1 MLLHM
6 SPVKPLRTRPTR
18 GEVRD
23 RILDAASKVF
33 AAEGFAGAT
42 IDAIGQTAGFTKG
55 AVYSNF
61 ESKDELFLALVDRE
75 FELRGE
81 QIAIALDRSDGDTAA
96 AAREVSRSVLDSVRD
111 HSDYYVLLVEYWL
124 RAQRDPQL
132 RERLIERRRAAAD
145 QALHIVESTDTVP
158 GTGGWPTS
166 PSSSSPSTWASRWKR
181 CCVREP
187 STPSCSRNSSPHCWN
202 RFRFPAIRESHTMD
216 AKEVPDDIAP
226 AITAAG
232 LGSTVSTGRCS
243 RGRPGPDAGV
253 SRHSDAR
260 RSGSDNAV
268 ADARGT
274 IQGQSRLAER
284 ARRNDAARDPPALLD
299 RSLRRHR

>member
-1 MLLHM
+1 MLLAM

-42 IDAIGQTAGFTKG
+42 IDTIGQAAGFTKG

-61 ESKDELFLALVDRE
+61 ESKDELFLALLDRE

-81 QIAIALDRSDGDTAA
+81 QIAVALDRSDGDTTA

-111 HSDYYVLLVEYWL
+111 NSDYYVLLVEYWL
-124 RAQRDPQL
+124 RAQRDPQI

-158 GTGGWPTS
+158 GDRRLT
-166 PSSSSPSTWASRWKR
+166 
-181 CCVREP
+181 
-187 STPSCSRNSSPHCWN
+187 
-202 RFRFPAIRESHTMD
+202 
-216 AKEVPDDIAP
+216 DIAQLVVTLNLGVAMEEVLRP
-226 AITAAG
+226 GTINPDLLAQLITA
-232 LGSTVSTGRCS
+232 LLESI
-243 RGRPGPDAGV
+243 PN
-253 SRHSDAR
+253 
-260 RSGSDNAV
+260 SGD
-268 ADARGT
+268 
-274 IQGQSRLAER
+274 
-284 ARRNDAARDPPALLD
+284 
-299 RSLRRHR
+299 

>member
-1 MLLHM
+1 MLLLM

-42 IDAIGQTAGFTKG
+42 IDAIGQAAGFTKG

-61 ESKDELFLALVDRE
+61 ESKDELFLALLDRE

-145 QALHIVESTDTVP
+145 QALHVVESTTTVP
-158 GTGGWPTS
+158 GDRRL
-166 PSSSSPSTWASRWKR
+166 A
-181 CCVREP
+181 
-187 STPSCSRNSSPHCWN
+187 
-202 RFRFPAIRESHTMD
+202 D
-216 AKEVPDDIAP
+216 AAQLVVTLNLGVAMEEVLRPGTINPDLLAQL
-226 AITAAG
+226 ITA
-232 LGSTVSTGRCS
+232 LLQSIPV
-243 RGRPGPDAGV
+243 PGV
-253 SRHSDAR
+253 
-260 RSGSDNAV
+260 
-268 ADARGT
+268 
-274 IQGQSRLAER
+274 
-284 ARRNDAARDPPALLD
+284 
-299 RSLRRHR
+299 

>member
-6 SPVKPLRTRPTR
+6 SPVKPPRTRPTR

-23 RILDAASKVF
+23 RILDAATKVF

-42 IDAIGQTAGFTKG
+42 IDAIGQAAGFTKG

-61 ESKDELFLALVDRE
+61 ESKDELFLALLDRE
-75 FELRGE
+75 FELRSE

-158 GTGGWPTS
+158 GDRRLT
-166 PSSSSPSTWASRWKR
+166 
-181 CCVREP
+181 
-187 STPSCSRNSSPHCWN
+187 
-202 RFRFPAIRESHTMD
+202 
-216 AKEVPDDIAP
+216 DIAQLVV
-226 AITAAG
+226 TLN
-232 LGSTVSTGRCS
+232 LGVAMEEVL
-243 RGRPGPDAGV
+243 RPGTINPDLLARLITTLLESIPV
-253 SRHSDAR
+253 SGD
-260 RSGSDNAV
+260 
-268 ADARGT
+268 
-274 IQGQSRLAER
+274 
-284 ARRNDAARDPPALLD
+284 
-299 RSLRRHR
+299 

>member
-42 IDAIGQTAGFTKG
+42 IDAIGQAAGFTKG

-61 ESKDELFLALVDRE
+61 ESKDELFLALLDRE

-132 RERLIERRRAAAD
+132 RDRLIERRRAAAG

-158 GTGGWPTS
+158 GDRRLT
-166 PSSSSPSTWASRWKR
+166 
-181 CCVREP
+181 
-187 STPSCSRNSSPHCWN
+187 
-202 RFRFPAIRESHTMD
+202 
-216 AKEVPDDIAP
+216 DIAQLVV
-226 AITAAG
+226 TLN
-232 LGSTVSTGRCS
+232 LGVAMEEVL
-243 RGRPGPDAGV
+243 RPGTINPDL
-253 SRHSDAR
+253 
-260 RSGSDNAV
+260 
-268 ADARGT
+268 
-274 IQGQSRLAER
+274 LAQLMT
-284 ARRNDAARDPPALLD
+284 ALLESIPVSGD
-299 RSLRRHR
+299 

>member
-6 SPVKPLRTRPTR
+6 SPVKPLRSRPTR

-23 RILDAASKVF
+23 RILDAAAKVF

-42 IDAIGQTAGFTKG
+42 IDAIGQAAGFTKG

-61 ESKDELFLALVDRE
+61 ESKDELFLALLDRE

-96 AAREVSRSVLDSVRD
+96 AALEVSRSVLDSVRD

-145 QALHIVESTDTVP
+145 QALRIVESTDTVP
-158 GTGGWPTS
+158 GDRRLTDVAQLVVTLNLGV
-166 PSSSSPSTWASRWKR
+166 AM
-181 CCVREP
+181 E
-187 STPSCSRNSSPHCWN
+187 
-202 RFRFPAIRESHTMD
+202 
-216 AKEVPDDIAP
+216 EVLRPGTINPDLLAQL
-226 AITAAG
+226 ITA
-232 LGSTVSTGRCS
+232 
-243 RGRPGPDAGV
+243 
-253 SRHSDAR
+253 
-260 RSGSDNAV
+260 
-268 ADARGT
+268 
-274 IQGQSRLAER
+274 
-284 ARRNDAARDPPALLD
+284 LLESIPVC
-299 RSLRRHR
+299 RQ

>member
-158 GTGGWPTS
+158 GDRRL
-166 PSSSSPSTWASRWKR
+166 A
-181 CCVREP
+181 
-187 STPSCSRNSSPHCWN
+187 
-202 RFRFPAIRESHTMD
+202 
-216 AKEVPDDIAP
+216 DIAQLVVTLNLGVAMEEVLRP
-226 AITAAG
+226 GTINPELLAQLITA
-232 LGSTVSTGRCS
+232 LLESIPVSG
-243 RGRPGPDAGV
+243 D
-253 SRHSDAR
+253 
-260 RSGSDNAV
+260 
-268 ADARGT
+268 
-274 IQGQSRLAER
+274 
-284 ARRNDAARDPPALLD
+284 
-299 RSLRRHR
+299 

>member
-42 IDAIGQTAGFTKG
+42 IDAIGQAAGFTKG

-61 ESKDELFLALVDRE
+61 ESKDELFLALLDRE

-158 GTGGWPTS
+158 GDRRLT
-166 PSSSSPSTWASRWKR
+166 
-181 CCVREP
+181 
-187 STPSCSRNSSPHCWN
+187 
-202 RFRFPAIRESHTMD
+202 
-216 AKEVPDDIAP
+216 DIAQLVVTLNLGVAMEEVLRP
-226 AITAAG
+226 GTINPDLLARLITA
-232 LGSTVSTGRCS
+232 
-243 RGRPGPDAGV
+243 
-253 SRHSDAR
+253 
-260 RSGSDNAV
+260 
-268 ADARGT
+268 
-274 IQGQSRLAER
+274 
-284 ARRNDAARDPPALLD
+284 LLE
-299 RSLRRHR
+299 SIPV

>member
-42 IDAIGQTAGFTKG
+42 IDAIGQAAGFTKG

-61 ESKDELFLALVDRE
+61 ESKDELFLALLDRE

-158 GTGGWPTS
+158 GDRRLT
-166 PSSSSPSTWASRWKR
+166 
-181 CCVREP
+181 
-187 STPSCSRNSSPHCWN
+187 
-202 RFRFPAIRESHTMD
+202 
-216 AKEVPDDIAP
+216 DIAQLVVTLNLGVAMEEVLRP
-226 AITAAG
+226 GTINPDLLAQLITA
-232 LGSTVSTGRCS
+232 LLESI
-243 RGRPGPDAGV
+243 PG
-253 SRHSDAR
+253 
-260 RSGSDNAV
+260 
-268 ADARGT
+268 
-274 IQGQSRLAER
+274 
-284 ARRNDAARDPPALLD
+284 
-299 RSLRRHR
+299 

>member
-42 IDAIGQTAGFTKG
+42 IDAIGQAAGFTKG

-61 ESKDELFLALVDRE
+61 ESKDELFLALLDRE

-132 RERLIERRRAAAD
+132 RDRLIERRRAAAG

-158 GTGGWPTS
+158 GDRRLT
-166 PSSSSPSTWASRWKR
+166 
-181 CCVREP
+181 
-187 STPSCSRNSSPHCWN
+187 
-202 RFRFPAIRESHTMD
+202 
-216 AKEVPDDIAP
+216 DIAQLVVTLNLGVAMEEVLRP
-226 AITAAG
+226 GTINPGLLAQLITA
-232 LGSTVSTGRCS
+232 LLESIPVSG
-243 RGRPGPDAGV
+243 D
-253 SRHSDAR
+253 
-260 RSGSDNAV
+260 
-268 ADARGT
+268 
-274 IQGQSRLAER
+274 
-284 ARRNDAARDPPALLD
+284 
-299 RSLRRHR
+299 